1 MYWKNSNVKHG
12 GKNYSN
18 KPHFLCL
25 TWLWVTLDVYQT
37 FSLIMVFL
45 PLTLQKFFSEPL
57 GKKAIFGIFQKL
69 VKQTTKKTR
78 IFALFA
84 FYYVKPHWSFHRK
97 FVFCHFLVDFLFV
110 GTWKRRLFGAAHLL
124 SKPQKKIFQK
134 VKNWAFSYK
143 SQVLKIWQNRV
154 KQRKWVGLFAKK
166 RQKWLKIVCVFFAT
180 MCNMP
185 FLTIC

>member
-97 FVFCHFLVDFLFV
+97 FVFLSFFSGFFVCWDLKKGVVWSCSPTEQTPKKNFSKSEKLSVLVQITSAENMAKQSETKKMGWFV
-110 GTWKRRLFGAAHLL
+110 
-124 SKPQKKIFQK
+124 
-134 VKNWAFSYK
+134 
-143 SQVLKIWQNRV
+143 
-154 KQRKWVGLFAKK
+154 
-166 RQKWLKIVCVFFAT
+166 C
-180 MCNMP
+180 
-185 FLTIC
+185 